1 MASLARGLAVLSSF
15 SAHPKGM
22 SGSQISQRTG
32 LSRASVRRCL
42 ATLAKLGYASQDE
55 QVFRL
60 TPKVLNLSQA
70 YLSSETLAT
79 VAQPHLNRLRD
90 RFHESCSVGVLE
102 GDEVLYLARAETQRI
117 ISISLR
123 VGSRLPAYCT
133 SMGQVLLADL
143 RPEVLDAYLSRIALI
158 GRTGRTVTTVKQLRE
173 KLAPVRRLGYALTDQ
188 ELELGLRSIAVPVK
202 VRGQNVVAAL
212 NVGVP
217 SARVSS
223 SELIGRVL
231 PYLRTAARQIVA
243 EIR

>member
-1 MASLARGLAVLSSF
+1 
-15 SAHPKGM
+15 
-22 SGSQISQRTG
+22 
-32 LSRASVRRCL
+32 
-42 ATLAKLGYASQDE
+42 
-55 QVFRL
+55 
-60 TPKVLNLSQA
+60 
-70 YLSSETLAT
+70 
-79 VAQPHLNRLRD
+79 
-90 RFHESCSVGVLE
+90 
-102 GDEVLYLARAETQRI
+102 
-117 ISISLR
+117 
-123 VGSRLPAYCT
+123 
-133 SMGQVLLADL
+133 MGQVLLADL